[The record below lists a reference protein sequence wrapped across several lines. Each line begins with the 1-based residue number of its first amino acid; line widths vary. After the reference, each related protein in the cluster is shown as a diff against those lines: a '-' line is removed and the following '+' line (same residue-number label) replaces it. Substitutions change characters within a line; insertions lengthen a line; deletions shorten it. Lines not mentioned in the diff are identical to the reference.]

1 VAKNRKNGKMI
12 TPKSKNLLFHAS
24 FMADPGPPPPTLRTL
39 QKESEPEPQ
48 LTRKKTGSVNTG
60 A

>member
-12 TPKSKNLLFHAS
+12 TPKSKNLLFHA
-24 FMADPGPPPPTLRTL
+24 FIMADPGPPLLRTL